1 MRSDSCH
8 IAVFYS
14 AAASYPPRGCVSVQE
29 LVPGDCLRVRGEL
42 REGRT
47 TSARVLQ
54 TPLVAFW
61 PRPNGAQI
69 RPLTNNGN
77 NPALAVARSLTFVGV
92 SAVDECLKS
101 EMSSSE

>member
-1 MRSDSCH
+1 MRNDSCH

-14 AAASYPPRGCVSVQE
+14 AAAASNPPRGCVSVLE
-29 LVPGDCLRVRGEL
+29 LVLGDCLRVRGEF

-47 TSARVLQ
+47 TSARDLQ

-69 RPLTNNGN
+69 RPLTNNN
-77 NPALAVARSLTFVGV
+77 SALAVARCLTFAGV
-92 SAVDECLKS
+92 FAFDKCLKS
-101 EMSSSE
+101 DMSSSD